1 MTKGTEISY
10 RVRGGAPL
18 RGTVFVQGAKNAAL
32 KMIAA
37 ALLTDKGRT
46 VLRNVPPIEDVRRAT
61 ELAQAIGAR
70 VEFHEAER
78 TLVVDASTLTSPV
91 LPAEIARRFRGSVL
105 FVPAL
110 LHRFGEAV
118 IEGVGGC
125 NLGSRNL
132 DFHYRG
138 FARLG
143 ATVDEGESVIRITAP
158 DGLRGAHLYLD
169 TPSHTG
175 TENLMMAASLAP
187 GTTVIDNTAQEPEVL
202 DMIAFL
208 SKMGAEISGGGTG
221 FITVHGVSE
230 LTAVEHTVMADR
242 IDAGVFAMAA
252 AAAGG
257 EINLVGANLDHLGV
271 VRWKLEQ
278 MGVEFAANGAV
289 LQVRREKPLRPINVI
304 TSPFPGFATDL
315 QSPIMTLAT
324 MADGASYIRE
334 TIFDGRYTLVPEL
347 NKMGAKIEIDNNVA
361 IVHGP
366 TDLHGTEVVAH
377 DLRGGAALILAG
389 LAAEGETVISNGY
402 LIDRG
407 HAAIGRAAALARRR
421 RLRRGARRRA
431 RHGLVSG
438 PVTAAGAVPPVR
450 ERARER
456 EEGVVRG
463 GRADRDARPLAGE
476 RANGDPGRVARLGE
490 GRGVLPQP
498 EPDEVGLALRNGP
511 AVGEQ
516 RLAYSLPF
524 LHDGLHALEQLVL
537 GAQRGHRRGLGDR
550 VHGEG
555 QHRLPHCLGHRLVA
569 DDEADAQAG
578 QPVGLGEGAQ
588 HGHVGAVTVE
598 VDAVGDAGIAD
609 VLAVGLVED
618 DQAVAG
624 NPVEE
629 IDELRLADHGA
640 GRVVG
645 VAHQDEPGARGDR
658 RGHGRQ
664 VVRLIAQRHP
674 DRRRAGQVRERRVR
688 LERAPGVEDLVA
700 GVADG
705 LDELLEYPHRAAA
718 DRDVAGRHGEPLGER
733 ADERL
738 GAVVR
743 VAVDAARRLRD
754 DPEHRRQ
761 RAVGRLVGGQLV
773 RFLARGGDGRLA
785 RLVRGHGVKHRA
797 EPG

>member
-1 MTKGTEISY
+1 MTKGTEIRY
-10 RVRGGAPL
+10 RVRGGTPL
-18 RGTVFVQGAKNAAL
+18 EGTVFIQGAKNAAL

-37 ALLTDKGRT
+37 SLLTGKGRT
-46 VLRNVPPIEDVRRAT
+46 VLRNVPPIEDVRRAV
-61 ELAQAIGAR
+61 ELAQALGAR

-78 TLVVDASTLTSPV
+78 TLVVDASTLTSTV

-158 DGLRGAHLYLD
+158 DGLCGAHLYLD

-221 FITVHGVSE
+221 FITVHGVSG

-278 MGVEFAANGAV
+278 MGVEFATNGAV

-347 NKMGAKIEIDNNVA
+347 NKMGGKVEIDNNVA

-366 TDLHGTEVVAH
+366 TQLRGTEVVAH

-389 LAAEGETVISNGY
+389 MAAEGETLISNGY
-402 LIDRG
+402 YIDRG
-407 HAAIGRAAALARRR
+407 HATI
-421 RLRRGARRRA
+421 
-431 RHGLVSG
+431 
-438 PVTAAGAVPPVR
+438 
-450 ERARER
+450 
-456 EEGVVRG
+456 
-463 GRADRDARPLAGE
+463 
-476 RANGDPGRVARLGE
+476 
-490 GRGVLPQP
+490 
-498 EPDEVGLALRNGP
+498 
-511 AVGEQ
+511 
-516 RLAYSLPF
+516 
-524 LHDGLHALEQLVL
+524 
-537 GAQRGHRRGLGDR
+537 
-550 VHGEG
+550 
-555 QHRLPHCLGHRLVA
+555 
-569 DDEADAQAG
+569 
-578 QPVGLGEGAQ
+578 
-588 HGHVGAVTVE
+588 
-598 VDAVGDAGIAD
+598 
-609 VLAVGLVED
+609 
-618 DQAVAG
+618 
-624 NPVEE
+624 
-629 IDELRLADHGA
+629 
-640 GRVVG
+640 
-645 VAHQDEPGARGDR
+645 
-658 RGHGRQ
+658 
-664 VVRLIAQRHP
+664 
-674 DRRRAGQVRERRVR
+674 
-688 LERAPGVEDLVA
+688 
-700 GVADG
+700 
-705 LDELLEYPHRAAA
+705 
-718 DRDVAGRHGEPLGER
+718 
-733 ADERL
+733 DERL
-738 GAVVR
+738 RALGADVS
-743 VAVDAARRLRD
+743 AE
-754 DPEHRRQ
+754 EHE
-761 RAVGRLVGGQLV
+761 VEL
-773 RFLARGGDGRLA
+773 D
-785 RLVRGHGVKHRA
+785 
-797 EPG
+797 